1 MSCHLA
7 EVMTAAE
14 TDSSRTEECVELIL
28 KLWRARQFLPSGGP
42 FKRYGR
48 ALSALEG
55 ILGSDPGFLNLSV
68 PFRVRESSD
77 EQDWASL
84 AHSIR
89 HHTHFLSLAAIALAV
104 EKEDLRRDDLVEIA
118 HGADPDVQTKVLCCL
133 QTIGLGQDDKRKLI
147 SDGDY
152 ITEALDDLQAS
163 IDVYRNAYEKMKAV
177 TEKA

>member
-1 MSCHLA
+1 MPAAPREAARKKSGPKFSSSGKMGASKTQQAVLELGYRLITELESDSGSNITAKWMSCHLA

-28 KLWRARQFLPSGGP
+28 KIWRARQFLPSGGP

-48 ALSALEG
+48 VLSALEG

-89 HHTHFLSLAAIALAV
+89 HHTHFSVSGRNRSRGGERRPAA
-104 EKEDLRRDDLVEIA
+104 
-118 HGADPDVQTKVLCCL
+118 
-133 QTIGLGQDDKRKLI
+133 
-147 SDGDY
+147 
-152 ITEALDDLQAS
+152 
-163 IDVYRNAYEKMKAV
+163 
-177 TEKA
+177 